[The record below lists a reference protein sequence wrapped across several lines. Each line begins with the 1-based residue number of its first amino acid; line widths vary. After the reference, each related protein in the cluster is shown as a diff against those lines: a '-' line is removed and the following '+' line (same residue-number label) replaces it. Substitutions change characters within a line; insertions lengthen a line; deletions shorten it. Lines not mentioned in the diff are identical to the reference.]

1 MQKSRG
7 SGVFPIINLLFTRC
21 ELAINKATFYVYESC
36 SMCLIPIYTYI
47 SFIVP
52 RSTHSVNFYLLKGH
66 DHTMG
71 TRKKFT
77 LTGCRKSLTMR
88 QLLEEKTTKLS
99 SLIRMYHNYLFS
111 IVSFFQNHGK
121 FSIIHFIK
129 RHRFHM
135 FRDII
140 LSN

>member
-1 MQKSRG
+1 
-7 SGVFPIINLLFTRC
+7 
-21 ELAINKATFYVYESC
+21 
-36 SMCLIPIYTYI
+36 MCLIPIYTYI
-47 SFIVP
+47 SSIVP